1 MPYQIPYQTQHN
13 SAWLK
18 PEATASYGP
27 AQSPIS
33 PMSYQYTPQHGGYF
47 PPNTQQPAQ
56 PKRRGGFSS
65 LLWWWPECLAILVS
79 IASFA
84 GIVAI
89 AQHYRGHGIQQVGL
103 PSGLTL
109 NGLIALLSTIARA
122 ALLIP
127 VASTLS
133 QEAWLWLLK
142 GRRAH
147 LRDLKVSDDA
157 SR

>member
-1 MPYQIPYQTQHN
+1 MENGSYQAHHN
-13 SAWLK
+13 QAWLK
-18 PEATASYGP
+18 PEVSATYGP
-27 AQSPIS
+27 AQSPVS
-33 PMSYQYTPQHGGYF
+33 STSYQYTPQQGNYF
-47 PPNTQQPAQ
+47 PPNPQQSVRSER
-56 PKRRGGFSS
+56 KGVFSS
-65 LLWWWPECLAILVS
+65 FLWWWPEVLAILVS

-89 AQHYRGHGIQQVGL
+89 AQHYRGHGIQQVEL

-133 QEAWLWLLK
+133 QEAWLWLAK
-142 GRRAH
+142 GRRAQ

>member
-1 MPYQIPYQTQHN
+1 
-13 SAWLK
+13 
-18 PEATASYGP
+18 
-27 AQSPIS
+27 
-33 PMSYQYTPQHGGYF
+33 MSYQYTPQQGGYF
-47 PPNTQQPAQ
+47 PPNGQQSARPER
-56 PKRRGGFSS
+56 KGFFSS
-65 LLWWWPECLAILVS
+65 LLWWWPECLAAIVS
-79 IASFA
+79 IISFA

-89 AQHYRGHGIQQVGL
+89 AQHYRGIGIQQVGL

-127 VASTLS
+127 VASALS
-133 QEAWLWLLK
+133 QEAWLWLAK
-142 GRRAH
+142 GQRAQ